1 MDQHNMEMKLWP
13 RSAAFAER
21 LWSSPKNRS
30 NSVYPRLLHHRARM
44 VRRGI
49 HADRLQPES
58 CHQISGYCSDPSSR
72 LWNKITLSKY
82 LPNAA
87 AASPQFEVSLLVTY
101 ITYII
106 LFLLKHYWT
115 YAIYM
120 SFIRNRQ
127 SNMF

>member
-87 AASPQFEVSLLVTY
+87 SAQFEVSLLVTY
-101 ITYII
+101 ITYTIV

-115 YAIYM
+115 HVIYM
-120 SFIRNRQ
+120 SNIRNRQ
-127 SNMF
+127 LNLF